1 MYFVSSQIIRSL
13 TSYLASQGLNK
24 EHLLNNITQG
34 GQQLNNSRYKYPLAD
49 YEQLMSIGAKHLN
62 RNTVGLEFGQALN
75 AQNWGL
81 LGHIALVSDS
91 LLSALQHALKLH
103 TLVRN
108 IGVISLHH
116 HPQHSSLE
124 WHPKTPVTHFMAD
137 ELFSS
142 WLAFAQQCCEWQAPL
157 MLSQIKLMRPQPPI
171 NEVKQY
177 QSVFNCPI
185 EFNSTTNSMIFDSQ
199 LLHCPLK
206 GANNELE
213 TLLAAQAINYNHE
226 AQYISQLKALI
237 TQHLPERLSVQQAA
251 QALALS
257 TRSLQRYLKQQHTSY
272 SKIIDEICKQQAL
285 ILLKQGL
292 SSLNIATA
300 LGFSEQSA
308 FQRAFKRWY
317 CITPKK
323 YLTEK

>member
-24 EHLLNNITQG
+24 EHLLNNITHG
-34 GQQLNNSRYKYPLAD
+34 ELQLNNSRYKYPLSD
-49 YEQLMSIGAKHLN
+49 YEQLMAMGAKQLN
-62 RNTVGLEFGQALN
+62 RQTLGLQFGQALN

-108 IGVISLHH
+108 IGNITLSHDK
-116 HPQHSSLE
+116 QCSSLQ
-124 WHPKTPVTHFMAD
+124 WHPKTAVTHYMAD

-142 WLAFAQQCCEWQAPL
+142 WLAFAKQCCEWQTPL
-157 MLSQIKLMRPQPPI
+157 ALSHVKLMRPQPPI
-171 NEVKQY
+171 NEAKQY
-177 QSVFNCPI
+177 QYVFNCPI
-185 EFNSTTNSMIFDSQ
+185 EFNSTTNSMTFDSR

-213 TLLAAQAINYNHE
+213 ILLAAQVINFNHE

-251 QALALS
+251 QELALS

-292 SSLNIATA
+292 SSLNISTA

-317 CITPKK
+317 FATPKK
-323 YLTEK
+323 YLTKK

>member
-13 TSYLASQGLNK
+13 TSYLASQGLSK

-34 GQQLNNSRYKYPLAD
+34 ELQLNNSRYKYPLSD
-49 YEQLMSIGAKHLN
+49 YEKLMTMGAKQLN
-62 RNTVGLEFGQALN
+62 RQTIGLEFGQALN

-108 IGVISLHH
+108 IGTISLNH
-116 HPQHSSLE
+116 HPQYSSLE
-124 WHPKTPVTHFMAD
+124 WHPKTAVTHYMAD

-142 WLAFAQQCCEWQAPL
+142 WLAFAKQCCEWQASL
-157 MLSQIKLMRPQPPI
+157 TLSQVKLMRPQPPTS
-171 NEVKQY
+171 EAKQY
-177 QSVFNCPI
+177 DLLFNCPI
-185 EFNSTTNSMIFDSQ
+185 EFNSTTNSMTFNSQ
-199 LLHCPLK
+199 LLHSPLK

-272 SKIIDEICKQQAL
+272 SKIIDDICKQQAL

-317 CITPKK
+317 CATPKK
-323 YLTEK
+323 YLTKK

>member
-1 MYFVSSQIIRSL
+1 M
-13 TSYLASQGLNK
+13 
-24 EHLLNNITQG
+24 
-34 GQQLNNSRYKYPLAD
+34 
-49 YEQLMSIGAKHLN
+49 
-62 RNTVGLEFGQALN
+62 
-75 AQNWGL
+75 
-81 LGHIALVSDS
+81 SDS

-108 IGVISLHH
+108 IGTISLHH

-157 MLSQIKLMRPQPPI
+157 MLNQVKLMRPQPPI

-206 GANNELE
+206 GANN
-213 TLLAAQAINYNHE
+213 TTPA
-226 AQYISQLKALI
+226 
-237 TQHLPERLSVQQAA
+237 
-251 QALALS
+251 
-257 TRSLQRYLKQQHTSY
+257 
-272 SKIIDEICKQQAL
+272 
-285 ILLKQGL
+285 
-292 SSLNIATA
+292 
-300 LGFSEQSA
+300 
-308 FQRAFKRWY
+308 RAFKCSASCSGISAINSQPTALLKTTTHQLQQNYWRNMQTTSPY
-317 CITPKK
+317 ITKTRTQFVK
-323 YLTEK
+323 HCHCAGLFWTKRFSACF

>member
-108 IGVISLHH
+108 IGTISLNHH
-116 HPQHSSLE
+116 QQHSSLE